1 MEWLGCWQLL
11 GPHRASRASTH
22 FTPLPPPSVF
32 LSAFSLWCLR
42 IVMQSSPG
50 RDGGVLL
57 SLDISK
63 ISCLRD
69 ACLISGLSH
78 HLRFAPRLKN
88 MQTGIW
94 NHIQHWKIWPCGWP
108 FQTSQRD
115 GDSSH
120 DSQTIFFFFFFTKVK
135 KTFNAFKCK
144 LLLACVTLIFHS
156 FENKKFTWICQRQ
169 SSTRQMHYCPLVL
182 ETR

>member
-22 FTPLPPPSVF
+22 FTPQPPPSVF
-32 LSAFSLWCLR
+32 LSAFSPWCLR

-50 RDGGVLL
+50 TDGGVLL

-69 ACLISGLSH
+69 AGLISGLSH
-78 HLRFAPRLKN
+78 HLRFAPHLWN
-88 MQTGIW
+88 MQSGIW
-94 NHIQHWKIWPCGWP
+94 NHIPRKFWPCGWP

-115 GDSSH
+115 GDSSR
-120 DSQTIFFFFFFTKVK
+120 DSQTIFFVTKVTK
-135 KTFNAFKCK
+135 PS
-144 LLLACVTLIFHS
+144 TL
-156 FENKKFTWICQRQ
+156 
-169 SSTRQMHYCPLVL
+169 SSVNCLWRVL
-182 ETR
+182 H